1 MQGMKPDATAVW
13 IEYGRGEQMV
23 EVDEHGEKEN
33 YIYYTPLRT
42 KKDPGDE
49 GRSEQ
54 VEAVMDDGLQRDHL
68 DVNMQ
73 NIAYL
78 KIRLC

>member
-1 MQGMKPDATAVW
+1 MET
-13 IEYGRGEQMV
+13 
-23 EVDEHGEKEN
+23 
-33 YIYYTPLRT
+33 
-42 KKDPGDE
+42 
-49 GRSEQ
+49 
-54 VEAVMDDGLQRDHL
+54 VMDDGLQRDHL

>member
-1 MQGMKPDATAVW
+1 MKPYAAAVW
-13 IEYGRGEQMV
+13 IKYGRGEQMV

-33 YIYYTPLRT
+33 YIHYTPIRT

-54 VEAVMDDGLQRDHL
+54 VEAVVDECLQGMKL
-68 DVNMQ
+68 SGP
-73 NIAYL
+73 IL
-78 KIRLC
+78 KLGSED